1 MSLFH
6 SVNSSNPWE
15 LNIFSFLCVF
25 NFFQHLQFIGLS
37 IPWLNLLLQFL
48 SISWYIYIIK
58 LYFLDE
64 LSPLSLCN
72 VCVCL
77 LLPGTVVKNLPANA
91 GDTEDASSIPELGRS
106 SRVGNG
112 NPLLLDKFHGQRHLV
127 GYSLWTCKKPD
138 ITEWL
143 GAFTHKTHILFFFF
157 LACSLFCLSMAFPT
171 FFGLPFAWRVIFRPF
186 TLGLCLSLE
195 QRWISQNNTVR
206 FLTAYNLH

>member
-72 VCVCL
+72 VRVCL
-77 LLPGTVVKNLPANA
+77 LLPDTVVKNLPANA

-127 GYSLWTCKKPD
+127 GYSLWTWKMPD

-143 GAFTHKTHILFFFF
+143 RAFTHKTHTLFFFF
-157 LACSLFCLSMAFPT
+157 SLQFILSEYGFPYFLWTAICLEGHLPSLH
-171 FFGLPFAWRVIFRPF
+171 FGTMFVFR
-186 TLGLCLSLE
+186 TEMNLSK
-195 QRWISQNNTVR
+195 
-206 FLTAYNLH
+206 